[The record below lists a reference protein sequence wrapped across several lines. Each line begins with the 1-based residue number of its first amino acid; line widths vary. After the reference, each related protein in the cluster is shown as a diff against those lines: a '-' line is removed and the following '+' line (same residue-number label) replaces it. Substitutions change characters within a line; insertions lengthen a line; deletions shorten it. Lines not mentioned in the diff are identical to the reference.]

1 MKKKLTINILL
12 AALMV
17 LSAASFA
24 AAQKKNKKKV
34 VASKTTTT
42 EVVGNPVTTPTPE
55 PEPQPEKKNNR
66 DSVSNSNQQTSV
78 QNLTDK
84 KEDANVLVYSYEF
97 TQPAFT
103 TSRVFIEHDANGKGT
118 ITFERKSAG
127 EPITDPIEISSE
139 VWARI
144 KSLWE
149 GLNFLDSTTN
159 YQTDR
164 SYAHLGTMRLRM
176 KQGTRE
182 RTAEFNWTNDKK
194 AFELVNEYRRVG
206 EQAMFIFDVNL
217 ARDISPLETPKMMQ
231 NLDEMLK
238 RNNISDPKQLL
249 PLLND
254 ISVDERLPLIARN
267 HATRLVK
274 QIEKNK

>member
-1 MKKKLTINILL
+1 MKRKIIINILL
-12 AALMV
+12 AALTFS
-17 LSAASFA
+17 SAASFA
-24 AAQKKNKKKV
+24 TAQKKNKKT
-34 VASKTTTT
+34 APSAKTSTT
-42 EVVGNPVTTPTPE
+42 EKTEIPVATPTPT
-55 PEPQPEKKNNR
+55 PEPQPEKKNSR
-66 DSVSNSNQQTSV
+66 DTGSVTVNKNEDT
-78 QNLTDK
+78 NALT
-84 KEDANVLVYSYEF
+84 YSYEF
-97 TQPAFT
+97 TQPAFVT
-103 TSRVFIEHDANGKGT
+103 NRVFIEHDANGKGK
-118 ITFERKSAG
+118 ITFERKNAG

-139 VWARI
+139 AWTRM
-144 KSLWE
+144 KSLWD
-149 GLNFLDSTTN
+149 GLNFLDSTVN

-206 EQAMFIFDVNL
+206 EQAMFIFDINL
-217 ARDISPLETPKMMQ
+217 ARDISPLETPKMMD
-231 NLDEMLK
+231 NLAEMLK

-249 PLLND
+249 ALLND

-267 HATRLVK
+267 HASRIIK